1 MQRRYIFAGLM
12 LALLAG
18 VIFYLRTG
26 QREQIDFEQVEPI
39 PGYKME
45 MREAPLRVAMISV
58 LNHARTE
65 GYQSQMGGYSGD
77 RCCSCTAAATP
88 RSISCW
94 PREMRMWRSS
104 QAVPIWCMGKR
115 RMYVSWRCRSEEG
128 RTTISRII
136 GHGWTGDGTYI
147 HERDAPTPA

>member
-1 MQRRYIFAGLM
+1 MQRRSYILLGLM
-12 LALLAG
+12 LVVLLG
-18 VIFYLRTG
+18 VFVCLRM
-26 QREQIDFEQVEPI
+26 QERAQIDFEQVEPI

-45 MREAPLRVAMISV
+45 MREPPLRVAMISV

-65 GYQSQMGGYSGD
+65 GYQSQMVRSLGRLLG
-77 RCCSCTAAATP
+77 RPCCSCTAVATP

-115 RMYVSWRCRSEEG
+115 RMYVSW
-128 RTTISRII
+128 
-136 GHGWTGDGTYI
+136 
-147 HERDAPTPA
+147 